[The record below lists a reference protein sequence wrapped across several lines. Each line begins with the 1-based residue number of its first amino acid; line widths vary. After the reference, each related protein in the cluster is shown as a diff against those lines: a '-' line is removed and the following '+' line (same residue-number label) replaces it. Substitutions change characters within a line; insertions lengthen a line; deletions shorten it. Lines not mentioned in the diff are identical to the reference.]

1 MIRLWSLIIIL
12 TAFQTYNCDNAGY
25 DQTISDLG
33 DYTFLV
39 NNKTWLQSAPVFLR
53 LNNETVTLDNSSL
66 VVDSVNRNCTNKHD
80 DFGQYDCTSFRLRA
94 SGDYLFDIYFKE
106 YAYPSKFYIYE
117 LVYVNA
123 TPGTQAPDC
132 HPPPWP
138 PVPGFET
145 CYNSTVG
152 AFPSF
157 QVVQPNGSPP
167 LGYMTFADKMMG
179 DVGKNFGAWGASTP
193 KIADGMLSG
202 PVAIFDQTGTTL
214 LLSSADNFMTSSVWH
229 QDSPGGRV
237 NWGVMGGVNLIPA
250 GYSVRTILVP
260 AEGVNTAFETWG
272 LILRSCHQ
280 HDGTRQRIYAAD
292 TTISHLGYW
301 TDNGAFYYY
310 NTEDADVGRNITYEQ
325 TLTDVKTYSSMHKI
339 PYKYLQIDSWW
350 YYKGLLDGIKQW
362 SYRPEIF
369 PRGVKFLSQ
378 TTGWSI
384 AAHNRY
390 WSSDNV
396 YDKAN
401 GGNYTFIKET
411 LLAIP
416 DDQTFWNDLLSTAR
430 QWGLIMYEQDWL
442 NIQTIGTVALQ
453 TDLTL
458 GERWLQQMNNAAQK
472 LNITIQY
479 CMALPRH
486 ALQSL
491 KNPAVTQARVSD
503 DYHLVDDQWKIGIS
517 SIFAD
522 AMGLAPYKD
531 TFWTSETQS
540 GNSRYPDITEPYP
553 ALQSLVSTLSKG
565 PVGPGDKLN
574 ATNREVLLRCCNDE
588 GLILKPSRPAKAID
602 RQLIKRAFP
611 GVDGPVGEV
620 WTTYSKI
627 KQQNQ
632 SPYTYFGIL
641 FAANMTSD
649 YLIYPNQTGFPSEL
663 SSGVVFSYT
672 DVYNYSK
679 FDNNNPLHLK
689 GCTDENFCLYYFST
703 VFFMNG
709 TTIGVLG
716 EINKWVP
723 MSPQRVNLVVRGETT
738 VDVVVTGV
746 PYEELEM
753 SFLIKNQVK
762 NYVCQL
768 GPSGQATF
776 STSLGGCT
784 NYVSSTHH
792 PLTSRNPNGNKG
804 TSIKSSLNILFT
816 SIVLIASALFLH

>member
-1 MIRLWSLIIIL
+1 MVCLWSLVLIS
-12 TAFQTYNCDNAGY
+12 AVFHSYSCVNVEFGQTV
-25 DQTISDLG
+25 SDSG
-33 DYTFLV
+33 DYTILV
-39 NNKTWLQSAPVFLR
+39 NNKAWLQSAAVFLR

-66 VVDSVNRNCTNKHD
+66 VVDSINRNCTHQHD
-80 DFGQYDCTSFRLRA
+80 DFGMYNCSSFRLRA
-94 SGDYLFDIYFKE
+94 SGDYLFDLYFKE
-106 YAYPSKFYIYE
+106 YSFPTKFYIYE

-123 TPGTQAPDC
+123 TPWTQAPDC

-157 QVVQPNGSPP
+157 QVAQQTGSPP

-179 DVGKNFGAWGASTP
+179 DVGKNFGPWGSTTP

-202 PVAIFDQTGTTL
+202 PLAIFDETGTTL
-214 LLSSADNFMTSSVWH
+214 LLSSADNFMASSVWH
-229 QDSPGGRV
+229 QESPGGRV
-237 NWGVMGGVNLIPA
+237 NWGVMGGVDSIPA

-260 AEGVNTAFETWG
+260 AQGINTAFEYWG

-280 HDGTRQRIYAAD
+280 HDGTRQRIYSAD

-310 NTEDADVGRNITYEQ
+310 NTEDSENGQNITYEQ
-325 TLTDVKTYSSMHKI
+325 TLTNVKTYSSLHKI
-339 PYKYLQIDSWW
+339 PYQYLQIDSWW
-350 YYKGLLDGIKQW
+350 YYKGLMDGVKNW

-369 PRGVKFLSQ
+369 PRGIKFLSE
-378 TTGWSI
+378 TTGWPI

-390 WSSDNV
+390 WSPDNI
-396 YDKAN
+396 YDKSN
-401 GGNYTFIKET
+401 GGNYNFVKET
-411 LLAIP
+411 LLSIP
-416 DDQTFWNDLLSTAR
+416 DDQKFWNDFLLNAK
-430 QWGLIMYEQDWL
+430 QWGLKMYEQDWL

-458 GERWLQQMNNAAQK
+458 GERWLQQMNDAAQNH
-472 LNITIQY
+472 NITIQY

-491 KNPAVTQARVSD
+491 KNPAVTQARVSE
-503 DYHLVDDQWKIGIS
+503 DYHLVDDQWKIGVS

-531 TFWTSETQS
+531 TFWTTKTQQ

-553 ALQSLVSTLSKG
+553 ALQSLVSTLSTG

-574 ATNREVLLRCCNDE
+574 ATNREDLLRCCNDG
-588 GLILKPSRPAKAID
+588 GLILKPSQPAKAID

-611 GVDGPVGEV
+611 NTVGPIGEV

-632 SPYTYFGIL
+632 SPFTYFGIL

-649 YLIYPNQTGFPSEL
+649 YIVYPNQTGFPSEI

-672 DVYNYSK
+672 DVYNISK
-679 FDNNNPLHLK
+679 FDDNNPLHLT
-689 GCTDENFCLYYFST
+689 GCSDDTFCLYYFST
-703 VFFMNG
+703 VFYMNG
-709 TTIGVLG
+709 TNIGVLG

-738 VDVVVTGV
+738 VDVVVMGE

-753 SFLIKNQVK
+753 SFLINSRVM
-762 NYVCQL
+762 NYVCRL

-776 STSLGGCT
+776 STSVGGCT
-784 NYVSSTHH
+784 DYVSSTH
-792 PLTSRNPNGNKG
+792 PPFTSHSPNKG
-804 TSIKSSLNILFT
+804 TSLSFDFRFSLLLVVCYLFT
-816 SIVLIASALFLH
+816 RYR